1 MLLDCKEHFCLTQIL
16 IQLLFRALN
25 DSIHSEPNDE
35 INNYKD
41 RSEDKQD
48 HRLKGDPRVYYVAEN
63 IRDIEQGKMSKERL
77 GNRPAIYLIEH
88 TCTCVNECEKIN

>member
-16 IQLLFRALN
+16 IQLLFRVFN
-25 DSIHSEPNDE
+25 DSVDCEPDNE
-35 INNYKD
+35 ISNYED
-41 RSEDKQD
+41 RSKDKQD

-63 IRDIEQGKMSKERL
+63 IRDIEQGKMSEERL

-88 TCTCVNECEKIN
+88 TCTSMNECEKIN